1 MTNLKEGWVPTGFST
16 CVGQSYLTLCAMGPQ
31 RSSEPFGNRFQMPHL
46 ILHNQRYVIQSP
58 PFFCLSTCANAH
70 LYFFLFVC
78 CNREIWNW
86 WSSYFLAHTRY
97 AILRARK
104 KKQSLKN
111 LPITYCASYIIIII
125 ISSGAKISRQE
136 WEWCGIS
143 VEKDFSSGILI
154 PVIWIFS
161 NLHNSDLWIN
171 YIRKYIVAVS
181 LLSFFFQS
189 RKKKIKG

>member
-1 MTNLKEGWVPTGFST
+1 M
-16 CVGQSYLTLCAMGPQ
+16 LT
-31 RSSEPFGNRFQMPHL
+31 FT
-46 ILHNQRYVIQSP
+46 
-58 PFFCLSTCANAH
+58 FFCLFVVTVKFEIDEVSI
-70 LYFFLFVC
+70 FL
-78 CNREIWNW
+78 
-86 WSSYFLAHTRY
+86 HTPGMQFY
-97 AILRARK
+97 EQE

-189 RKKKIKG
+189 RKKIKG

>member
-1 MTNLKEGWVPTGFST
+1 
-16 CVGQSYLTLCAMGPQ
+16 MGPQ
-31 RSSEPFGNRFQMPHL
+31 RLPESLGNQFQMPHL

-58 PFFCLSTCANAH
+58 PFLFVNLCKCSPSL
-70 LYFFLFVC
+70 FFVC

-86 WSSYFLAHTRY
+86 WSFYFLAHTRY

-181 LLSFFFQS
+181 LLSFFF
-189 RKKKIKG
+189 KVEKKIKGYTVNIYRMVIGNFIGNPLST